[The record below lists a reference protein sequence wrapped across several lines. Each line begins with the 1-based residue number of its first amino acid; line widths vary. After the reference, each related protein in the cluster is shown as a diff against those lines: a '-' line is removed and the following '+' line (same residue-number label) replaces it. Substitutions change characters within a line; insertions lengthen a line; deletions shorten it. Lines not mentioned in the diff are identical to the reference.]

1 MTGVPE
7 RDSRPP
13 LADHVYA
20 LPLSPDERRRRLA
33 KLPWIAIPMVAGLA
47 FVPVSDSFSP
57 LGILLILA
65 MMFAFAWVQDRE
77 NADGLGRTRLA
88 GIGLCLGFAMFAL
101 FVVGLIVLN
110 ATGIINLD

>member
-1 MTGVPE
+1 
-7 RDSRPP
+7 
-13 LADHVYA
+13 
-20 LPLSPDERRRRLA
+20 
-33 KLPWIAIPMVAGLA
+33 
-47 FVPVSDSFSP
+47 
-57 LGILLILA
+57 

-88 GIGLCLGFAMFAL
+88 GIGLCVGFAMFAL